1 MKKVERIMQGENF
14 TLEDIIA
21 GAAKE
26 NQIHL
31 QEMNGFEQFFFKIG
45 FNEGIRF
52 AKAVLDEIRTE
63 QQ

>member
-1 MKKVERIMQGENF
+1 MKKVERIMRGEKF
-14 TLEDIIA
+14 TLEEIIA

-31 QEMNGFEQFFFKIG
+31 RGMNGFEQFFFKIG
-45 FNEGIRF
+45 FDEGIRF
-52 AKAVLDEIRTE
+52 AKQVLDEIRTE